1 MDLFLGV
8 EVRLTWPEETI
19 MYKSAVD
26 VLSLTVFSI
35 LLFSPEY
42 TQHLK
47 HPVRFIGYTV
57 GFGVVGLCFTVFL
70 LFTLCTLV
78 AMLLV
83 AATFRSSLFRT
94 LGSRAIAA
102 FGISCLLVFILWLV
116 QMLVIRY
123 RFRMP
128 GSRFLLSPHN
138 ATRAG
143 FYHWEFFWAF
153 FNIVFGAFSFSKRIF
168 LSVLSMGIYSTR
180 IDLCIMGGRFRPWD
194 GGYSAFVGLVLA
206 DHVLNHPIVLEFV
219 QILRDLLL
227 IRRHPN
233 LAHYYLDTRKNESQ
247 ARPGQEDD
255 DVTRRRRLMMMINP
269 QQPSQGGQGLGA
281 RRALNDIAEGEEVR
295 MEELLL
301 AGSGAGVGIAIKGGA
316 VVPEVSKVHHYF
328 RIDQRVDRHN
338 AGQGPL
344 GRAATS
350 SSATPSTAATPSS
363 PPPAYGQASRD
374 NNPAYGRN
382 ANRGVPGL
390 HVQLQDSRTVIGDP
404 SAAVSREQ
412 IRQKMSEARL
422 RSMRV
427 RNRWFLLVTLARNPS
442 LCALR
447 RTRAEDFLHPIGHGA
462 EFLDQPGTHEEEI
475 LTDIPW
481 DRED

>member
-1 MDLFLGV
+1 M
-8 EVRLTWPEETI
+8 
-19 MYKSAVD
+19 
-26 VLSLTVFSI
+26 
-35 LLFSPEY
+35 
-42 TQHLK
+42 
-47 HPVRFIGYTV
+47 RFIGYTV

-94 LGSRAIAA
+94 LGSRALAA
-102 FGISCLLVFILWLV
+102 FGISCLLVLILWIV

-128 GSRFLLSPHN
+128 GSRFLLSSHN

-153 FNIVFGAFSFSKRIF
+153 FNIVFGAFSFCKRIV

-227 IRRHPN
+227 VRRHPN
-233 LAHYYLDTRKNESQ
+233 LAHIYIDARKNGPSKSRQ
-247 ARPGQEDD
+247 GQENEEDI
-255 DVTRRRRLMMMINP
+255 RKRRLMLMMSP
-269 QQPSQGGQGLGA
+269 QQPYGGGLGA
-281 RRALNDIAEGEEVR
+281 RRRGLNDIEEGEEAR
-295 MEELLL
+295 MEDLLM
-301 AGSGAGVGIAIKGGA
+301 ASGGAAGVGVAAKGGA
-316 VVPEVSKVHHYF
+316 VNPEVSKVHHYF
-328 RIDQRVDRHN
+328 RLDQRVDRHGT
-338 AGQGPL
+338 GQGPL
-344 GRAATS
+344 GGGVAAS
-350 SSATPSTAATPSS
+350 SSSGAPSS
-363 PPPAYGQASRD
+363 PPPAYGQ
-374 NNPAYGRN
+374 P
-382 ANRGVPGL
+382 NRGVSGL
-390 HVQLQDSRTVIGDP
+390 HVQLQDSRTVIGDQ

-412 IRQKMSEARL
+412 IRQKMSEAKL
-422 RSMRV
+422 RSIRV
-427 RNRWFLLVTLARNPS
+427 RNRWFLLVTLVRNPS
-442 LCALR
+442 LCSLR
-447 RTRAEDFLHPIGHGA
+447 RTKAEDFLHPIGQGT
-462 EFLDQPGTHEEEI
+462 EFLDQYRSHEEEA
-475 LTDIPW
+475 LTDIQW